1 MPSRRH
7 ALLAFVVP
15 RIRRSPAPSTPE
27 RERERVAAAH
37 AGWGQV
43 QPDLPRRGIRGFDK
57 DVAVLTETL
66 TGPAGDFSAHVLTPR
81 GVRIT
86 RTLFY
91 VHGGGFVSPMDR
103 THVAYATRLARAL
116 GARVVMPA
124 YPLAP
129 EHTVHDSHEVL
140 ADLAARWA
148 EQGPLVLAGD
158 SAGGGYA
165 LALAQ
170 TLRDRGGPQASHL
183 LLISPWVD
191 LTTSTPE
198 TAALDAVDPWLSLPR
213 LQAYA
218 EWWAGSPDALGSP
231 EVSPALADL
240 DGLPPALMFCGTR
253 DLLVA
258 GCRLLARRAATSTWD
273 LTYVEEPDLIH
284 VYPILPLIPERHDA
298 WRRTLAFLGAAAEV
312 TS

>member
-7 ALLAFVVP
+7 ALLAWAVP
-15 RIRRSPAPSTPE
+15 RLRGARDLDTPE
-27 RERERVAAAH
+27 LERARIEECHAA
-37 AGWGQV
+37 WGQV
-43 QPDLPRRGIRGFDK
+43 QPGLPTKGIRGFAN
-57 DVAVLTETL
+57 DVAVTTETVSN
-66 TGPAGDFSAHVLTPR
+66 PAVDFPAVDFPAYVLTPR
-81 GVRIT
+81 GVTIT

-91 VHGGGFVSPMDR
+91 VHGGGFVAPMHR
-103 THVAYATRLARAL
+103 THVVYATRLARAL

-124 YPLAP
+124 YPLTP
-129 EHTVHDSHEVL
+129 EHTVHDSHGAL

-148 EQGPLVLAGD
+148 ADGPLVLAGD
-158 SAGGGYA
+158 SAGGGIA

-170 TLRDRGGPQASHL
+170 TLRDRGGPQPSHL

-198 TAALDAVDPWLSLPR
+198 TVALDAIDPWLFLGKLR
-213 LQAYA
+213 TYA
-218 EWWAGSPDALGSP
+218 AWWAGSPDTLGRP
-231 EVSPALADL
+231 EASPALADL

-258 GCRLLARRAATSTWD
+258 GCRLLADRAAGSTWD

-284 VYPILPLIPERHDA
+284 VYPILPLIPERHEA
-298 WRRTLAFLGAAAEV
+298 WRRTLEFLR
-312 TS
+312 

>member
-7 ALLAFVVP
+7 ALLAFAVP
-15 RIRRSPAPSTPE
+15 RIRGSRELDSPVQE
-27 RERERVAAAH
+27 RARIEVRHTA
-37 AGWGQV
+37 WGQV
-43 QPDLPRRGIRGFDK
+43 QPDLPSRRIRGFDK
-57 DVAVLTETL
+57 DVAVLTETV
-66 TGPAGDFSAHVLTPR
+66 TGPAGDFPAYVLTPR
-81 GVRIT
+81 GVSIT

-91 VHGGGFVSPMDR
+91 VHGGGFVAPMDR
-103 THVAYATRLARAL
+103 THVVYATRLAREL

-129 EHTVHDSHEVL
+129 EHTAHDSHEAL
-140 ADLAARWA
+140 ADLASRWA
-148 EQGPLVLAGD
+148 RQGPLVLAGD

-170 TLRDRGGPQASHL
+170 TLRDRGGPQPSHL

-198 TAALDAVDPWLSLPR
+198 TEALDSIDPWLSLSKLR
-213 LQAYA
+213 SYA
-218 EWWAGSPDALGSP
+218 EWWAGSSDALRSP
-231 EVSPALADL
+231 EASPALADL

-258 GCRLLARRAATSTWD
+258 GCRLLADRAAGSTWD

-284 VYPILPLIPERHDA
+284 VYPILPLIPEAREA
-298 WRRTLAFLGAAAEV
+298 FRRTLEFLR
-312 TS
+312 

>member
-7 ALLAFVVP
+7 ALLAFVIP
-15 RIRRSPAPSTPE
+15 RIRRSSELDSPE
-27 RERERVAAAH
+27 QERGRIAAVH
-37 AGWGQV
+37 ATWGQV
-43 QPDLPRRGIRGFDK
+43 QPDLPVKGIRGFAN
-57 DVAVLTETL
+57 DVAVVTETV
-66 TGPAGDFSAHVLTPR
+66 TGPAGDFPAYVLTPR
-81 GVRIT
+81 GVSIT

-103 THVAYATRLARAL
+103 THVVYATRLAREL

-129 EHTVHDSHEVL
+129 EHTVHDSHEAL
-140 ADLAARWA
+140 ADLASRWA
-148 EQGPLVLAGD
+148 AQGPLVLAGD

-170 TLRDRGGPQASHL
+170 TLRDRGGPQPSHL

-198 TAALDAVDPWLSLPR
+198 TEALDAIDPWLSLPKLR
-213 LQAYA
+213 SYA
-218 EWWAGSPDALGSP
+218 EWWAGSSDALGSP
-231 EVSPALADL
+231 EASPALADL
-240 DGLPPALMFCGTR
+240 DGLPPALMLCGTR

-258 GCRLLARRAATSTWD
+258 GCRLLADRAARSTWD

-284 VYPILPLIPERHDA
+284 VYPILPLIPEAKDA
-298 WRRTLAFLGAAAEV
+298 FRRTVELLR
-312 TS
+312 